1 MEKAA
6 KELRLHRAELAKR
19 KKNRGEGRSG
29 PALDSILGASGKV
42 DVERAQAVLSAEK
55 TARRGEEAIREG
67 IVCLDVEPV
76 FGSGEGRR
84 RASSRR
90 RGVIITDEQ
99 LRMQQQKLL
108 RLSRKE
114 AKPVGR

>member
-1 MEKAA
+1 M
-6 KELRLHRAELAKR
+6 
-19 KKNRGEGRSG
+19 
-29 PALDSILGASGKV
+29 DSILGASGKV

-90 RGVIITDEQ
+90 RGVIITDDEQ
-99 LRMQQQKLL
+99 LRVQQQKLL